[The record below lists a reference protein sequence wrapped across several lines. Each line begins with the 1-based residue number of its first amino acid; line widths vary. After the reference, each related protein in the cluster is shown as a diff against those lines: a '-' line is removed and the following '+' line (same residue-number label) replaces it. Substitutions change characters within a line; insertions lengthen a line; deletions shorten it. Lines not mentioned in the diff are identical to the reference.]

1 MMICLLEECWNFFL
15 RRFQI
20 FKLHIDIQ
28 YSTLKWVISHVDK
41 IIKAQKY
48 KQFWVHFYRLQVIRY
63 SKGTQV
69 YYKNVHWQVYIHFH
83 VFTHCH
89 FPIGSLAY
97 RLNVSYT
104 QDECSFNNI
113 FRQSCSDSCCS
124 WPGAL
129 TLCTLSCCGTRI
141 SKE

>member
-1 MMICLLEECWNFFL
+1 MMICLLEECWKFFL

-28 YSTLKWVISHVDK
+28 YSTLKRAISHVDK

-104 QDECSFNNI
+104 QDECFLI
-113 FRQSCSDSCCS
+113 
-124 WPGAL
+124 
-129 TLCTLSCCGTRI
+129 I
-141 SKE
+141 SSIKTGLKISLIIIGLFICYFYE